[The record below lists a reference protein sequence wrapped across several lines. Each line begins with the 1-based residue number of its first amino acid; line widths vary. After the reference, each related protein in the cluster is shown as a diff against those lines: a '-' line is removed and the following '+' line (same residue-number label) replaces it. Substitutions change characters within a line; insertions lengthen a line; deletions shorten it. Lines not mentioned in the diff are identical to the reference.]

1 MAVIP
6 CRGGLGRGVLG
17 VLGREGRPA
26 GPPGGAGRR
35 RPQAA
40 GNRRRRFALRA
51 GLRVCRGLRRG
62 GRFAGGGREGRG
74 KGWTGGCGGGG
85 QGRRPNRPEDGFGG
99 RSPPAP
105 AEPGRPAA
113 LSPPLRK
120 MSRGATGT
128 GKRYR
133 RRGSG
138 GGVPGSRP
146 PCRGSRRRCAGR

>member
-17 VLGREGRPA
+17 GLVRGDRPA
-26 GPPGGAGRR
+26 GPPGEAGRR
-35 RPQAA
+35 RPKAA

-51 GLRVCRGLRRG
+51 GLRVCRGRRRG
-62 GRFAGGGREGRG
+62 GQLAGGGREGRG
-74 KGWTGGCGGGG
+74 MGWAGGCGGQVRAAG
-85 QGRRPNRPEDGFGG
+85 QPVRRTVSTGEARRPRRSRGGLRPC
-99 RSPPAP
+99 
-105 AEPGRPAA
+105 
-113 LSPPLRK
+113 LPPLRK
-120 MSRGATGT
+120 MGRGATGT

-138 GGVPGSRP
+138 GGVPGGRP